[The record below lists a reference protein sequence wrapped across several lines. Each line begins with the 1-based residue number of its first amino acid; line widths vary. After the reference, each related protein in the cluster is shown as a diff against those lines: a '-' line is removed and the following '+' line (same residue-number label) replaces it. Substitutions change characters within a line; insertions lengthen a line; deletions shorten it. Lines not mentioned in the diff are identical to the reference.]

1 MNWKE
6 LLNLTVKVDAIWR
19 GYEDG
24 GGEHMDHYFQWFS
37 KNMLLYIRGFQDYR
51 VFFITETGLMYKQR
65 I

>member
-24 GGEHMDHYFQWFS
+24 GNTWTTIFS
-37 KNMLLYIRGFQDYR
+37 GFQKTFYCILE
-51 VFFITETGLMYKQR
+51 VFKIIVYFSLLKPV
-65 I
+65 